1 MKLTV
6 SAFQLCPQKDIAKTL
21 DKVVEAASEAAK
33 NGAGLILLPE
43 LFPFGILKNREE
55 ANEAAS
61 KTPKILSHLKE
72 WAGRLKIAI
81 CGGLPFEYA
90 GGSILNSMF
99 LIPPE
104 GPFLRY
110 DKLHLFPP
118 FNEPIVFKPGK
129 APKTFCLNTSSG
141 QVLAGPMICYDIRFP
156 ELARRLSQE
165 GASLLMVSSLWPLSR
180 KENLITLLRAR
191 AMENQCFLVAANVC
205 GRCGNI
211 EFAGASL
218 VAAPDGSL
226 LSQAG
231 DGEELI
237 LARLDIDKIQSLR
250 AFFNSSIPKGIWNFP
265 LETKIIDIK
274 EAKKRISFRKKAG
287 QRVVFTN
294 GCFDILHAGHVSYLR
309 KARAFGDVLVVGLNS
324 DESIRRIKGPSRPV
338 NRENERAKV
347 LSALSFVDMVVIF
360 SEDTP
365 ERLIHEIEPD
375 VLVKGADWE
384 EENIVGADF
393 VKARGGNVKR
403 IAFEE
408 EVSTTGIIERIKSK
422 T

>member
-6 SAFQLCPQKDIAKTL
+6 SAFQLCPQKDLAKTL
-21 DKVVEAASEAAK
+21 DKVVAAAREAAK
-33 NGAGLILLPE
+33 NGAELLLLPE
-43 LFPFGILKNREE
+43 LFPFGILKDREE
-55 ANEAAS
+55 AKEAAS
-61 KTPKILSHLKE
+61 KTPEILSHLKE
-72 WAGRLKIAI
+72 WAGRLKIVI
-81 CGGLPFEYA
+81 CGGLPFKEA
-90 GGSILNSMF
+90 SGSLLNSMF

-104 GPFLRY
+104 GSHLRY

-118 FNEPIVFKPGK
+118 FNEPLVFKPGK
-129 APKTFCLNTSSG
+129 APKTFYLNTSLG

-180 KENLITLLRAR
+180 KENLVTLLRAR
-191 AMENQCFLVAANVC
+191 AMENQCFLVAANAC
-205 GRCGNI
+205 GHCGDV

-231 DGEELI
+231 DREELI
-237 LARLDIDKIQSLR
+237 LSQLDLDKIQSQR
-250 AFFNSSIPKGIWNFP
+250 AFFNSSIPKGAWNYP
-265 LETKIIDIK
+265 IETKVFSLKD
-274 EAKKRISFRKKAG
+274 AKKRISFRKKAG
-287 QRVVFTN
+287 QKVVFTN

-309 KARAFGDVLVVGLNS
+309 KARTFGDVLIVGLNS
-324 DESIRRIKGPSRPV
+324 DESVRRIKGPSRPV
-338 NRENERAKV
+338 NPESARAKV
-347 LSALSFVDMVVIF
+347 LSALSFVDIIVIF

-375 VLVKGADWE
+375 ILVKGADWE
-384 EENIVGADF
+384 EESIVGADF
-393 VKARGGNVKR
+393 VKARGGSVKR

-408 EVSTTGIIERIKSK
+408 EVSTTGIIERIKDK
-422 T
+422 A

>member
-6 SAFQLCPQKDIAKTL
+6 SAFQFCPQKDVAKTL
-21 DKVVEAASEAAK
+21 DKVVEAARKAAK
-33 NGAGLILLPE
+33 NRAELLLLPE

-55 ANEAAS
+55 AKEAAS
-61 KTPKILSHLKE
+61 KTPEILSYLKE
-72 WAGRLKIAI
+72 WAGRLKITI
-81 CGGLPFEYA
+81 CGGLPCEEA
-90 GGSILNSMF
+90 SGGLLNSMF

-118 FNEPIVFKPGK
+118 FNELLVFKPGR
-129 APKTFCLNTSSG
+129 APKTFCLNISLG
-141 QVLAGPMICYDIRFP
+141 QVLTGPMICYDIRFP

-165 GASLLMVSSLWPLSR
+165 GANLLLVSSLWPLSR
-180 KENLITLLRAR
+180 KENLLTLLRAR
-191 AMENQCFLVAANVC
+191 AMENQYFLVAANAC
-205 GRCGNI
+205 GRCGDV

-231 DGEELI
+231 DREELI
-237 LARLDIDKIQSLR
+237 LARLDLDKIQSLR

-294 GCFDILHAGHVSYLR
+294 GCFDILHTGHVSYLR
-309 KARAFGDVLVVGLNS
+309 KARTFGDVLVVGLNS

-338 NRENERAKV
+338 NREGTRAKV

-365 ERLIHEIEPD
+365 ESLIHEIEPD

-393 VKARGGNVKR
+393 VKARGGSVKR

-408 EVSTTGIIERIKSK
+408 EVSTTDIIERIKSK
-422 T
+422 A

>member
-6 SAFQLCPQKDIAKTL
+6 SAFQLCPQKDLAKTL
-21 DKVVEAASEAAK
+21 KKVVETAREAAK
-33 NGAGLILLPE
+33 NGAELLLLPE
-43 LFPFGILKNREE
+43 LFPFGILKDKKE
-55 ANEAAS
+55 AKEAAS
-61 KTPKILSHLKE
+61 KTPEIISYLKE
-72 WAGRLKIAI
+72 WAIRLKITI
-81 CGGLPFEYA
+81 CGGLPFKEESGA
-90 GGSILNSMF
+90 LLNSMF
-99 LIPPE
+99 LIPTE

-118 FNEPIVFKPGK
+118 FNEPLVFKAGK

-141 QVLAGPMICYDIRFP
+141 HVLTGPMICYDIRFP

-165 GASLLMVSSLWPLSR
+165 GTRLLLISSLWPLSR
-180 KENLITLLRAR
+180 KENLLTLLRAR

-205 GRCGNI
+205 GRCG
-211 EFAGASL
+211 EVDFAGASL
-218 VAAPDGSL
+218 ICAPDGSL
-226 LSQAG
+226 LSQAE
-231 DGEELI
+231 DKEELV
-237 LARLDIDKIQSLR
+237 LAQVDLDKIQSQR
-250 AFFNSSIPKGIWNFP
+250 AFFNSSIPKGAWNFP
-265 LETKIIDIK
+265 LETKVFSLKD
-274 EAKKRISFRKKAG
+274 AKKRVLFRKKAG

-309 KARAFGDVLVVGLNS
+309 KARTFGDVLIVGLNS
-324 DESIRRIKGPSRPV
+324 DESIRRIKGPSRPI
-338 NRENERAKV
+338 NSERARAKV

-384 EENIVGADF
+384 EESIVGADF
-393 VKARGGNVKR
+393 VKARGGSLKR

-408 EVSTTGIIERIKSK
+408 EVSTTGIIGRIKGK

>member
-33 NGAGLILLPE
+33 NEAELLLLPE

-55 ANEAAS
+55 AKEAAS
-61 KTPKILSHLKE
+61 KTPEILSHLKK

-81 CGGLPFEYA
+81 CSGLPFEYA

-118 FNEPIVFKPGK
+118 FNEPLVFKSGK
-129 APKTFCLNTSSG
+129 APKTFCLNTPLG

-156 ELARRLSQE
+156 ELARGLSQE
-165 GASLLMVSSLWPLSR
+165 GTSLLLVSSLWPLSR
-180 KENLITLLRAR
+180 KENLLTLLRAR
-191 AMENQCFLVAANVC
+191 AMENQCFLVAANAC
-205 GRCGNI
+205 GQCGDV

-237 LARLDIDKIQSLR
+237 LAQLDLDKIQSLR

-265 LETKIIDIK
+265 LETKIIDL
-274 EAKKRISFRKKAG
+274 ENAKKRISFMKKAG

-338 NRENERAKV
+338 NRESERAKV
-347 LSALSFVDMVVIF
+347 LSALSFVDIIVIF

-393 VKARGGNVKR
+393 VKARGGSVKR

-408 EVSTTGIIERIKSK
+408 KVSTTGIIGRIKGK